1 MLLWSAVY
9 LSVRI
14 SEDAL
19 ERSIIANH
27 IDIDTKYV
35 ALITHELS
43 DNVDFYREYSIDTF
57 FRQFVDESNVR
68 FDNIDNVGDY
78 IDKIDREWIKAPK
91 NIITPF
97 MADLIN
103 NPLSIRLKEQLEY
116 VNKKHGYKLHAEVFL
131 TNKYGANVAQT
142 GKTSDY

>member
-1 MLLWSAVY
+1 MKKISNRLFLYFLSFSVLLWSAVY
-9 LSVRI
+9 FSISI

-19 ERSIIANH
+19 KRSIIANH

-68 FDNIDNVGDY
+68 F
-78 IDKIDREWIKAPK
+78 
-91 NIITPF
+91 
-97 MADLIN
+97 
-103 NPLSIRLKEQLEY
+103 
-116 VNKKHGYKLHAEVFL
+116 
-131 TNKYGANVAQT
+131 
-142 GKTSDY
+142 